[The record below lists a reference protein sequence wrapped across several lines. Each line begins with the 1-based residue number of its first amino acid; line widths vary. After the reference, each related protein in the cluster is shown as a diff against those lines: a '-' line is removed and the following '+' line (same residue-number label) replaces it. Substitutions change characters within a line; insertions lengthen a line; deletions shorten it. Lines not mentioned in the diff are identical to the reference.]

1 MMFVRAFVLGLDLDF
16 IEPKSQPLKNNST
29 IYDFAA
35 MVPLQVENSIDEL
48 KSIKK
53 LIVGGAKINSNLEKK
68 LLDLSTMS
76 YETYG
81 MTETITHI
89 AAKRIGE
96 KSFTLLPNISIKT
109 NQNNCLIIHAPLIC
123 EQQINT
129 NDVVELINEKQ
140 FTFIGRFDN
149 VINSGG
155 IKLFPEQIEAKL
167 INKINHRFIII
178 GKADEIL
185 GDKVVLI
192 IESEKYLLDETIFDI
207 LEKFEKPKEIIFV
220 SKFKETQ
227 TGKIIRKDLF
237 D

>member
-1 MMFVRAFVLGLDLDF
+1 MFVRAFVLGLDLDF

-48 KSIKK
+48 KNIKK
-53 LIVGGAKINSNLEKK
+53 LIIGGAKINSKLEKK
-68 LLDLSTMS
+68 LLDLPTLS

-109 NQNNCLIIHAPLIC
+109 NHNNCLMIHAPLIC
-123 EQQINT
+123 DQQIIT
-129 NDVVELINEKQ
+129 NDVVELINENQ
-140 FTFIGRFDN
+140 FTFIGRSDN